1 MEDAQLTRL
10 AQRITDITNLR
21 TVHHELCALLT
32 VGEQL
37 ELRVS
42 EMFAPFAHLTA
53 LATSE
58 YSQPT
63 WDAAVGEY
71 EAVMAPVEQRIAE
84 KLKEQL
90 ESALLPSLRTAVDA
104 HRTGGG
110 HSGAHGAAQAPHSHG
125 PQPQQLLRGMAR
137 CRRLRPVAPP
147 PHRAHTPPSYALARL
162 AECH

>member
-53 LATSE
+53 LAPTLAPTSGRVANVHPGPRVPYATVDFMSILTADRE
-58 YSQPT
+58 
-63 WDAAVGEY
+63 DASAIP
-71 EAVMAPVEQRIAE
+71 AHFIA
-84 KLKEQL
+84 
-90 ESALLPSLRTAVDA
+90 TAFL
-104 HRTGGG
+104 
-110 HSGAHGAAQAPHSHG
+110 AA
-125 PQPQQLLRGMAR
+125 
-137 CRRLRPVAPP
+137 
-147 PHRAHTPPSYALARL
+147 
-162 AECH
+162 

>member
-1 MEDAQLTRL
+1 MSERWRGAAMEDAQLSRL

-90 ESALLPSLRTAVDA
+90 ESALLPSLRTAVCA
-104 HRTGGG
+104 RTT
-110 HSGAHGAAQAPHSHG
+110 
-125 PQPQQLLRGMAR
+125 MA
-137 CRRLRPVAPP
+137 
-147 PHRAHTPPSYALARL
+147 
-162 AECH
+162 